1 MFFILI
7 SVRDNSIKSSCHL
20 YRITQQH
27 IHMQLLVIILLPMI
41 FSSQAPRET
50 HSAGGATPH
59 FRYSSLS
66 QEPAEWKLELERPC
80 SGEQTLL
87 MFDRWNKLFKGFY
100 SEKKGKF
107 DISKIPDIY
116 VSTCGQ
122 TSHIAMLTFTVN
134 LHQKCYVGGHL

>member
-1 MFFILI
+1 MA
-7 SVRDNSIKSSCHL
+7 SSPVCTVYTRYPNH
-20 YRITQQH
+20 TSTC
-27 IHMQLLVIILLPMI
+27 VTIILQPMI
-41 FSSQAPRET
+41 FPSQAPRDT
-50 HSAGGATPH
+50 QSAGGATPH

-116 VSTCGQ
+116 VSHA
-122 TSHIAMLTFTVN
+122 HILFTVIFMS
-134 LHQKCYVGGHL
+134 KCMDDVATQSSCIYS